1 MREILTRIER
11 PRAVVASPPR
21 PAPVAVLVAI
31 ACVLSPVAASADI
44 LSHDRLRAYV
54 AAMDTRGAT
63 YEQLDTSRA
72 AFVATALIPGWGTYR
87 LEKIVF
93 GEVRPAGIVGDWLVG
108 GALPVGLA
116 IGAYAADDPS
126 TRRALAWTAAGL
138 YAGTRLVILVV
149 GNLHISEYRDAL
161 RVKLAPAPGGAAV
174 SFAW

>member
-1 MREILTRIER
+1 MREILTRSER
-11 PRAVVASPPR
+11 PRAVAVFVAIG
-21 PAPVAVLVAI
+21 AVLA
-31 ACVLSPVAASADI
+31 PMAASADI
-44 LSHDRLRAYV
+44 LSHERLRAYV

-72 AFVATALIPGWGTYR
+72 AFIATALIPGWGTYR

-93 GEVRPAGIVGDWLVG
+93 GEVRPAGIIGDWLVG